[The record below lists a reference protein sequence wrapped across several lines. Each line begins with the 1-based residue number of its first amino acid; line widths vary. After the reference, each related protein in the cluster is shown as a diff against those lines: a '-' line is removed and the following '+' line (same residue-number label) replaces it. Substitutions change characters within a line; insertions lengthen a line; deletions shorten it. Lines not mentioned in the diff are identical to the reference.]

1 MERDR
6 EEGGGDALAMRLMS
20 STVLETYAR
29 NGDFYPDK
37 DRILAAMLFLMNEHP
52 GITQYQIVKS
62 IFLADEEHLN
72 RYGRPVTFDN
82 YVAMPRGPVPS
93 LVLNLLKPE
102 RAWEFTEIYQVD
114 RPWVCR
120 PRPSRSGRAFE
131 YYPDHGADMDT
142 LSVTDVAALRR
153 GLQLVY
159 ELSEGELDKRLH
171 DHPAY
176 VEAWKRKNG
185 KKSAPMKTDLLLRRE
200 GSADVISD
208 LSFISRP

>member
-1 MERDR
+1 
-6 EEGGGDALAMRLMS
+6 MRFKPL
-20 STVLETYAR
+20 TVLETYAR

-93 LVLNLLKPE
+93 LVLNLLSPE

-114 RPWVCR
+114 PPWNFR
-120 PRPSRSGRAFE
+120 LRPSRSGRAFE
-131 YYPDHGADMDT
+131 YYPDHGADMDS
-142 LSVTDVAALRR
+142 LSATDIAALRN
-153 GLQLVY
+153 GLRVVR
-159 ELSEGELDKRLH
+159 ELSETDLDKRLH

-176 VEAWKRKNG
+176 VEAWKRKDG
-185 KKSAPMKTDLLLRRE
+185 KRSAPMKTELLLRRE

>member
-1 MERDR
+1 
-6 EEGGGDALAMRLMS
+6 MRLQPL
-20 STVLETYAR
+20 TILETYAR

-37 DRILAAMLFLMNEHP
+37 DRILAAALFLMNEHP

-102 RAWEFTEIYQVD
+102 RAWEFIKIYQVD
-114 RPWVCR
+114 PPWVCHL
-120 PRPSRSGRAFE
+120 RPSRSGQAFE
-131 YYPDHGADMDT
+131 YYPDHGADMDA
-142 LSVTDVAALRR
+142 LSVTDIAALRN
-153 GLQLVY
+153 GLKVVR
-159 ELSEGELDKRLH
+159 ELSEEELDKRLH

-185 KKSAPMKTDLLLRRE
+185 KRSVPMKTELLLKRE